1 MEKPNHILQ
10 AEEEVGVPFEEWS
23 KEEQAFHWYEQ
34 VEQRGIDDKAVD
46 GLFEG
51 INDCMN
57 EAEVPSEVWSDVFTL
72 INEDY
77 TVRRN

>member
-1 MEKPNHILQ
+1 MYISSKGIAEK
-10 AEEEVGVPFEEWS
+10 ECGVPYEDWP
-23 KEEQAFHWYEQ
+23 KVEQAQHWYGE

-57 EAEVPSEVWSDVFTL
+57 ESEIPSEIWSDVFSL

>member
-1 MEKPNHILQ
+1 MEKPNHILE

-23 KEEQAFHWYEQ
+23 KKEQAHHWYNN
-34 VEQRGIDDKAVD
+34 VEQSGIDDKAVD

-51 INDCMN
+51 IEDCMN
-57 EAEVPSEVWSDVFTL
+57 EAEVPSEIWSDVFTL

>member
-1 MEKPNHILQ
+1 MEKPNHILE
-10 AEEEVGVPFEEWS
+10 AEEEAGVPFEEWS
-23 KEEQAFHWYEQ
+23 KEDQAIHWYNH

-72 INEDY
+72 INE
-77 TVRRN
+77 VV

>member
-1 MEKPNHILQ
+1 MEKPNHILE
-10 AEEEVGVPFEEWS
+10 AEEEAGVPFEEWS
-23 KEEQAFHWYEQ
+23 KEDQAIHWYNH

-57 EAEVPSEVWSDVFTL
+57 EAEVPSDVWSDVFTL

>member
-1 MEKPNHILQ
+1 MEKPNHILE
-10 AEEEVGVPFEEWS
+10 AEEAAGVPFEEWS
-23 KEEQAFHWYEQ
+23 KEDQAIHWYNH

>member
-1 MEKPNHILQ
+1 MEKPNHILE
-10 AEEEVGVPFEEWS
+10 AEEEAGVPFEEWS
-23 KEEQAFHWYEQ
+23 KEDQAIHWYNH

-57 EAEVPSEVWSDVFTL
+57 EAEVPSEVWSYVFTL

>member
-1 MEKPNHILQ
+1 MEKPNHIIQ

-34 VEQRGIDDKAVD
+34 VEQRGIEDKAVD

-57 EAEVPSEVWSDVFTL
+57 DAEIPQEIWSEVFHLV
-72 INEDY
+72 NEDY
-77 TVRRN
+77 IVRRS

>member
-1 MEKPNHILQ
+1 MEKPNHILE
-10 AEEEVGVPFEEWS
+10 AEEEAGVPFEEWS
-23 KEEQAFHWYEQ
+23 KEDQAIHWYNH
-34 VEQRGIDDKAVD
+34 VEQRGIDDKVVD

>member
-1 MEKPNHILQ
+1 MEKPNHILE
-10 AEEEVGVPFEEWS
+10 AEEEAGVPFEEWS
-23 KEEQAFHWYEQ
+23 KEDQAIHWYNH

-72 INEDY
+72 INE
-77 TVRRN
+77 VG

>member
-1 MEKPNHILQ
+1 MEKPNHILE
-10 AEEEVGVPFEEWS
+10 AEEEAGVPFEEWS
-23 KEEQAFHWYEQ
+23 KEDQAIHWYNH

-77 TVRRN
+77 TLRRN

>member
-1 MEKPNHILQ
+1 MEKPNHILED
-10 AEEEVGVPFEEWS
+10 EEEAGVPFEEWS
-23 KEEQAFHWYEQ
+23 KEDQAIHWYNH